1 MIVPSQCETVH
12 GLLDPPL
19 LVDDPCVV
27 GDEEIE
33 KLLPSLIAL
42 QTVNGETC
50 ATIMLKICPA

>member
-1 MIVPSQCETVH
+1 MLGP
-12 GLLDPPL
+12 LLDAH
-19 LVDDPCVV
+19 LVDDSRVV

-50 ATIMLKICPA
+50 ATIVLEIGTA